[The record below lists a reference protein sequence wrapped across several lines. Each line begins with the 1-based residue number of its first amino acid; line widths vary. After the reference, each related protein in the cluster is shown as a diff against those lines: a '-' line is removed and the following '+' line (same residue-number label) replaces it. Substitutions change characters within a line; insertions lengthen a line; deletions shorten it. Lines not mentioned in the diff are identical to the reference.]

1 MRALILGIERVVGVV
16 GIAAAFLLV
25 PLVLATC
32 YEVVSRYTFDAPT
45 VWAYEVGYILTGAHF
60 LLGLAYTLRANEHIR
75 IDIFSGKFSER
86 TRARLDMLAYCIIVP
101 LLLWLSWALFQY
113 LMAGYLRG
121 ERSGQ
126 SALNLPVWPFR
137 IVFTLAFVLFAL
149 QCIAEG
155 LKTWMRMTES
165 SRSGSGA

>member
-1 MRALILGIERVVGVV
+1 MRALIQGIERVVGMV

-32 YEVVSRYTFDAPT
+32 YEVVSRYSFNAPT

-60 LLGLAYTLRANEHIR
+60 LLGLAFTLRATEHIR

-101 LLLWLSWALFQY
+101 MLLWLSWALFQY
-113 LMAGYLRG
+113 LLAGYARG

-137 IVFTLAFVLFAL
+137 LVFTIAFVLFAL
-149 QCIAEG
+149 QCVAEG
-155 LKTWMRMTES
+155 LKTWMRMGGNPS
-165 SRSGSGA
+165 SGAGA